1 MKLKLFKYS
10 LKDTEQFI
18 SVPLVYV
25 EQYNGKIAKEFIVTQ
40 DLLEEFD
47 MSAEIFLTFLKGEL
61 KTSNSN
67 FSNASE
73 MYASNLPFS
82 QTSFIQESIAGRN
95 NIVKIITENGIEHI
109 EPKPQLN
116 PDKYK

>member
-40 DLLEEFD
+40 DLLE
-47 MSAEIFLTFLKGEL
+47 
-61 KTSNSN
+61 
-67 FSNASE
+67 
-73 MYASNLPFS
+73 
-82 QTSFIQESIAGRN
+82 
-95 NIVKIITENGIEHI
+95 
-109 EPKPQLN
+109 
-116 PDKYK
+116 